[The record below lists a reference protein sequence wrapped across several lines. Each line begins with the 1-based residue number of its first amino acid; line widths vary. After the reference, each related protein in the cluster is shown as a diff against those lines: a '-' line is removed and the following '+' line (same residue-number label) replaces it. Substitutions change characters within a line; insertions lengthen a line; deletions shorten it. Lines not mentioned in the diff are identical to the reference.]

1 MNAAIFWHNGE
12 GRPARKVVEVMAE
25 VMTTF
30 GEYIAQ
36 YGYGALFGL
45 FFLGILGMPLP
56 EETLLVFS
64 GFLVSTG
71 QLAYWPTFLVCF
83 LGSISAMTTAY
94 WIGRKLGFPFLE
106 KYGKRLGMGYTVY
119 KKTEEW
125 FNRVGKWALPLGYF
139 IPGVR
144 QFTAYFAGIT
154 RLPFPT
160 FLLYTY
166 TGGLFWSLLF
176 VTLGWQLGE
185 RWDELFDLIS
195 RNLAIFFIALF
206 AIIAGWSYLRHR
218 ASQKKQKRRGM
229 Q

>member
-1 MNAAIFWHNGE
+1 MT
-12 GRPARKVVEVMAE
+12 EVMG
-25 VMTTF
+25 TF
-30 GEYIAQ
+30 GDYIAQ
-36 YGYGALFGL
+36 YGYGALFAL

-71 QLAYWPTFLVCF
+71 QLAYWPTLLVCF
-83 LGSISAMTTAY
+83 LGSVTAMTTAY
-94 WIGRKLGFPFLE
+94 WIGRTLGFPFLE
-106 KYGKRLGMGYTVY
+106 RYGKRLGMGYTLY

-166 TGGLFWSLLF
+166 AGGLFWSLLF

-195 RNLAIFFIALF
+195 RNLAIFFIAVF
-206 AIIAGWSYLRHR
+206 AVIAAWSYYRHQ
-218 ASQKKQKRRGM
+218 ASLKKQKRRGL